1 VHLDMHQGLVPPPY
15 ADRLVALA
23 EQGVVER
30 QGERWRSVIN
40 VGNGVLSLNG
50 QPVSRTQLQARVQ
63 AISAPD
69 SDPQAEETETLQVD

>member
-1 VHLDMHQGLVPPPY
+1 M
-15 ADRLVALA
+15 
-23 EQGVVER
+23 
-30 QGERWRSVIN
+30 IN